1 MLVAVFSV
9 TSRSLQKVA
18 TVSDSHSWNVNWKAT
33 LTRLHGKPA
42 FYANTLAA
50 ETCLLGKR
58 TRVSSVP
65 RMSPSDEDALYKAIG
80 ERIRRERE
88 RQTEPL
94 SQSAPARHLGVSR
107 ASVVNIEAGRQRAPL
122 GLLWKI
128 ACQMDVELAALIP
141 SRADMNSSS
150 NVPQLTEEMR
160 DQLRK
165 VTKGDQQLES
175 EVSGFIAQAVAQLA
189 GMSGQPVRQKRK
201 RST

>member
-1 MLVAVFSV
+1 M
-9 TSRSLQKVA
+9 A

-94 SQSAPARHLGVSR
+94 SQSALARHLGVSR